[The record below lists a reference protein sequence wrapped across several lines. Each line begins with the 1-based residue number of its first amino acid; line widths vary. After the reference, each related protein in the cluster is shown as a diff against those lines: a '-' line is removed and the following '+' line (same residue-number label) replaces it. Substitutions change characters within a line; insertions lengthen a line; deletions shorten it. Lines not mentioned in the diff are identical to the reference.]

1 MLRFLI
7 SEGQVPRGLEGAV
20 PMPHQW
26 TLASLPRHLNK
37 EQVSQVLAVCQET
50 KPNELR
56 NATVLLLLARL
67 GLRAGEVA
75 SLCLEDIHWAEGR
88 LLIRAGKSHR
98 ERTLPLEEQI
108 GQALVEYLQHR
119 RPRALHRHVFLQCH
133 APYGPL
139 TNVAISHIARRAL
152 QRAGIAVTRPGA
164 HVFRHTVATEMV
176 RGGASFHQVADVLGH
191 ESLQT
196 TAIYAKLD
204 LHSLSQLA
212 LPWPGGEQ

>member
-1 MLRFLI
+1 
-7 SEGQVPRGLEGAV
+7 
-20 PMPHQW
+20 
-26 TLASLPRHLNK
+26 
-37 EQVSQVLAVCQET
+37 
-50 KPNELR
+50 
-56 NATVLLLLARL
+56 
-67 GLRAGEVA
+67 
-75 SLCLEDIHWAEGR
+75 
-88 LLIRAGKSHR
+88 
-98 ERTLPLEEQI
+98 
-108 GQALVEYLQHR
+108 LVEYLQHR

-152 QRAGIAVTRPGA
+152 QRAGIAVPRPGA
-164 HVFRHTVATEMV
+164 HVFRHTVATGMV

-204 LHSLSQLA
+204 LDSLSLLA